1 MSSNMCTHE
10 ILSASIISPTGDMN
24 KLMTP
29 IKDRTSCQTLYS
41 STQDSSCEESTVISN
56 EAKQIEMPEP
66 DKTVVCIC
74 TCRQKCPLKPHS
86 ATTACEISTRQQ
98 LVTRLQNQ
106 SNRFCL
112 RQITKGLSVD
122 QNNNNDSIKINCDSK
137 QNNNNDIE
145 GEEVLEMSTICRNR
159 NKGRQRSSTIWNY
172 DNCYHTCSFNNN
184 NNNIDYENGGQNEKR
199 SHSNSLKLFSTSTT
213 SLRSNECSTQTKTI
227 VHRHVTSNFVALAM
241 KNLLATLLSV
251 SVMNKKLFVNSSLLV
266 LLCISMIMNS
276 AMVSAS
282 PIASAGPGPLGVGS
296 GSSLQLGGGLPFP
309 EGKTR

>member
-10 ILSASIISPTGDMN
+10 ILSASIISSTGDMN

-29 IKDRTSCQTLYS
+29 IKDRASCQTLYS
-41 STQDSSCEESTVISN
+41 SRQDSSCEESAVTSN

-66 DKTVVCIC
+66 DKTVCIC
-74 TCRQKCPLKPHS
+74 TCRQKCPLKPQS
-86 ATTACEISTRQQ
+86 ATTACEISTRQ
-98 LVTRLQNQ
+98 LVTLQNQ
-106 SNRFCL
+106 SNRSCL
-112 RQITKGLSVD
+112 RQITKGLLAD
-122 QNNNNDSIKINCDSK
+122 QNNNDRIKINCDGK
-137 QNNNNDIE
+137 QNNNIE
-145 GEEVLEMSTICRNR
+145 CEEEIQMNTICWAKR
-159 NKGRQRSSTIWNY
+159 KGRQTSTIWNY
-172 DNCYHTCSFNNN
+172 DNCYHTCSFNNNN